1 MKKILEVLQ
10 YSDTDLRFNTDVE
23 VRKNPDIVPE
33 TISRAALAMVTKLWG
48 GNEQSVLAMIRALA
62 IADLAV
68 SVNRKEMV
76 RFLDEAS
83 ADMAGAMAQARKE
96 FERNG
101 GKLTTF
107 PAGIAPPKGLN

>member
-23 VRKNPDIVPE
+23 VGKDPNIVPE
-33 TISRAALAMVTKLWG
+33 TISRAALTMVTKLWG

-83 ADMAGAMAQARKE
+83 EDMAKVMNDARKE
-96 FERNG
+96 FERSG
-101 GKLTTF
+101 GKLAVF
-107 PAGIAPPKGLN
+107 PAGIAPPKGRS